1 MVNSDTMIIILIA
14 FLLITKCSWC
24 LPLDQ
29 LYPFG
34 PDENDRVLNSS
45 SNLPTMD
52 VYTNVFDSTSRQKI
66 YVSLL

>member
-1 MVNSDTMIIILIA
+1 MISILIT

-34 PDENDRVLNSS
+34 PNENDQVVDFSS
-45 SNLPTMD
+45 DLPMD
-52 VYTNVFDSTSRQKI
+52 TFANVFDSTSRQEL
-66 YVSLL
+66 YVRKFITELRY